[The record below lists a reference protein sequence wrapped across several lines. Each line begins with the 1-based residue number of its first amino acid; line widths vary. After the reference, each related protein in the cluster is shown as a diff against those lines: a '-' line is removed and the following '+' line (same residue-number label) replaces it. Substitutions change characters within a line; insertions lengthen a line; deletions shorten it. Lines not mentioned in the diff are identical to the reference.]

1 MLNTTGLMA
10 AAVKNKT
17 TNKSP
22 VGAFLYPLK
31 KCQKVLIFIVTM
43 KNYIL
48 PFRDLVVHPG
58 LTVPVYIDNPLS
70 VACIEAATKSNQKV
84 VITPQHSWN
93 YPTSAGDIYD
103 TGTIGDIA
111 QVLRLPDG
119 TLHAIIRTTDV
130 VSLSDINVDG
140 GLFTAEAAP
149 IEILDDSN
157 FEQTLALRDKVA
169 ENMQALSIARKFKLD
184 KMRAIIQNY
193 PMAAFVDSVIQS
205 AEIDTDEAVRILKA
219 QSWREK
225 LMLLLEQINLMA
237 ETAKIEESINRR
249 IHQQMENGRREAIL
263 QEKMRAIQKEMGDD
277 SEEMDTENLRKRI
290 ERSNMTQDAK
300 EKALSEWKRMRSMS
314 PMSNEGG
321 LLKTYIEEM
330 LSMPWG
336 KADIAPID
344 LKTARSVLDS
354 QHSGMQSVK
363 ERILEH
369 IAVMKKTGGNHG
381 SILCFVGAPGVGK
394 TSLCKSIAEAL
405 GRKYQRISLGGISDE
420 AHFRGHRK
428 TYIGA
433 QTGRIM
439 DALKRCKANNPVIV
453 LDEID
458 KMGKDWRGDPES
470 ALLEILD
477 PEQNKSF
484 RDHYLEVDFDLS
496 NVLFIA
502 TANSLNMS
510 NALKDRMEIIEIPG
524 YSEDE
529 KVQIA
534 KEHLIARAAKENGW
548 DIDNI
553 IISDDAIRHI
563 IRNYTSEDGVR
574 ELQREL
580 SALLRRSLL
589 EHNCEDVKTEF
600 TKEKIDELLA
610 IRKSMNLSKKI
621 GFGVRA

>member
-1 MLNTTGLMA
+1 MR
-10 AAVKNKT
+10 
-17 TNKSP
+17 
-22 VGAFLYPLK
+22 
-31 KCQKVLIFIVTM
+31 
-43 KNYIL
+43 NYLL

-58 LTVPVYIDNPLS
+58 LTVPIYIDNPVS
-70 VACIEAATKSNQKV
+70 VDCVEAAVADNQKL
-84 VITPQHSWN
+84 VITPQYSWS
-93 YPTSAGDIYD
+93 YPTTVGALYNI
-103 TGTIGDIA
+103 GTLGEIA

-119 TLHAIIRTTDV
+119 TLHAIVRTTDIV
-130 VSLSDINVDG
+130 NLSDVEINK
-140 GLFTAEAAP
+140 GLFTAEVTP
-149 IEILDDSN
+149 IKIEDDSDSD
-157 FEQTLALRDKVA
+157 QTIALRDKVA
-169 ENMQALSIARKFKLD
+169 EKIQALAPARKLKIEKL
-184 KMRAIIQNY
+184 RAIIDNY
-193 PMAAFVDSVIQS
+193 PLAAFIDSVMQS
-205 AEIDTDEAVRILKA
+205 VELDTEDSVQILRA
-219 QSWREK
+219 TSWREK
-225 LMLLLEQINLMA
+225 LMLLLEKLSLIA
-237 ETAKIEESINRR
+237 ETVKIENSINRR
-249 IHQQMENGRREAIL
+249 IQQQMENGRREAIL
-263 QEKMRAIQKEMGDD
+263 QEKMRAIQREMGEDD
-277 SEEMDTENLRKRI
+277 EMDTESLRKRI
-290 ERSNMTQDAK
+290 ERSAMPREAK

-321 LLKTYIEEM
+321 LLKTYLEE
-330 LSMPWG
+330 LLAMPWD
-336 KADIAPID
+336 KSDVAQID
-344 LKTARSVLDS
+344 LKTARTVLDS
-354 QHSGMQSVK
+354 EHSGMIPVK

-369 IAVMKKTGGNHG
+369 IAVMKKTGGNRG

-394 TSLCKSIAEAL
+394 TSLCKSIACAL

-439 DALKRCKANNPVIV
+439 DALKRCKSNNPVIV

-458 KMGKDWRGDPES
+458 KMGRDWRGDPES

-477 PEQNKSF
+477 PEQNKTF

-534 KEHLIARAAKENGW
+534 REHLIKRAADDTGW
-548 DIDNI
+548 NPDNI
-553 IISDDAIRHI
+553 IIGDDALRYL

-580 SALLRRSLL
+580 TALLRRTLL
-589 EHNCEDVKTEF
+589 EHDGEDVKTEF
-600 TKEKIDELLA
+600 TSDKIDELLRMRHNA
-610 IRKSMNLSKKI
+610 AMSKRI

>member
-1 MLNTTGLMA
+1 
-10 AAVKNKT
+10 
-17 TNKSP
+17 
-22 VGAFLYPLK
+22 
-31 KCQKVLIFIVTM
+31 M

-58 LTVPVYIDNPLS
+58 LTVPIYVDNPAS
-70 VACIEAATKSNQKV
+70 VSCVEAAAQQNQQL
-84 VITPQHSWN
+84 VIAAQHSWS
-93 YPTSAGDIYD
+93 YPSSPEDIYD
-103 TGTIGDIA
+103 VGTIGDIV
-111 QVLRLPDG
+111 QVLRMPDG
-119 TLHAIIRTTDV
+119 ALHAIVRTTSV
-130 VSLSDINVDG
+130 VRLADIGIEN
-140 GLFTAEAAP
+140 GLFMANVSP
-149 IEILDDSN
+149 IEIVDDSAM
-157 FEQTLALRDKVA
+157 EQTIALRDKVA
-169 ENMQALSIARKFKLD
+169 ENMQALSMSKKFKLD
-184 KMRAIIQNY
+184 KLRAIIQNY
-193 PMAAFVDSVIQS
+193 PMPAFIDSVIQT
-205 AEIDTDEAVRILKA
+205 AEIDTDDAVRILCA
-219 QSWREK
+219 TSWREK
-225 LMLLLEQINLMA
+225 LVMLLEQINLMA
-237 ETAKIEESINRR
+237 ETAKIENSINRR
-249 IHQQMENGRREAIL
+249 IQQQMENGRREAIL
-263 QEKMRAIQKEMGDD
+263 QEKMRAIQREMGDD
-277 SEEMDTENLRKRI
+277 DEEMDTTNMRKRI
-290 ERSNMTQDAK
+290 ERSAMPAEAK

-321 LLKTYIEEM
+321 LLKTYLEE
-330 LSMPWG
+330 LLAMPWD
-336 KADIAPID
+336 KSDATPID
-344 LKTARSVLDS
+344 LKAARAVLDS
-354 QHSGMQSVK
+354 EHSGMAGVK

-369 IAVMKKTGGNHG
+369 IAVMKKTGGAQG

-394 TSLCKSIAEAL
+394 TSLCKSIAAAL

-439 DALKRCKANNPVIV
+439 DALKRCKSNNPVIV

-458 KMGKDWRGDPES
+458 KMGRDWRGDPES

-534 KEHLIARAAKENGW
+534 REHLIARAAHDTGW
-548 DIDNI
+548 NVDNI
-553 IISDDAIRHI
+553 IIGDDALRHI
-563 IRNYTSEDGVR
+563 IRNYTSEQGVR

-580 SALLRRSLL
+580 TAVLRRTLL
-589 EHNCEDVKTEF
+589 EHDGEDVKTEF
-600 TKEKIDELLA
+600 TPEKIDELLA
-610 IRKSMNLSKKI
+610 VRKSATMAKRI
-621 GFGVRA
+621 GFGLRA

>member
-1 MLNTTGLMA
+1 
-10 AAVKNKT
+10 
-17 TNKSP
+17 
-22 VGAFLYPLK
+22 
-31 KCQKVLIFIVTM
+31 M
-43 KNYIL
+43 KQYIL
-48 PFRDLVVHPG
+48 PFRDLVVNPG
-58 LTVPVYIDNPLS
+58 LTVPIYIDNAMS
-70 VACIEAATKSNQKV
+70 VACIEAAAREGQKI
-84 VITPQHSWN
+84 VITAQHSWA
-93 YPTSAGDIYD
+93 YPALPDDIYD
-103 TGTIGDIA
+103 VGTIGEIA
-111 QVLRLPDG
+111 QVLRMPDG
-119 TLHAIIRTTDV
+119 ALHAIIKTTDAV
-130 VSLSDINVDG
+130 KLSNITVIN
-140 GLFTAEAAP
+140 GLFTADVTP
-149 IEILDDSN
+149 IEILDDAN
-157 FEQTLALRDKVA
+157 TNQTLALRDKIA
-169 ENMQALSIARKFKLD
+169 ENMQVLSVAKKFKLD
-184 KMRAIIQNY
+184 KLRMIIQDY
-193 PMAAFVDSVIQS
+193 PLPAFIDSVIQT
-205 AEIDTDEAVRILKA
+205 AGIDTDDAVKILA
-219 QSWREK
+219 ANSWYEK
-225 LMLLLEQINLMA
+225 LVLLLEQINLMA

-249 IHQQMENGRREAIL
+249 IQRQMENGRREAIL
-263 QEKMRAIQKEMGDD
+263 QEKMRAIQHEMGEDT
-277 SEEMDTENLRKRI
+277 EEMDTENVRKRI
-290 ERSNMTQDAK
+290 ERSAMPAEAK
-300 EKALSEWKRMRSMS
+300 EKAMSEWKRMRSMS

-321 LLKTYIEEM
+321 LLKTYLDEL

-336 KADIAPID
+336 KSDKSDID
-344 LKTARSVLDS
+344 LKSARAVLDS
-354 QHSGMQSVK
+354 QHSGMQGVK

-369 IAVMKKTGGNHG
+369 IAVMKKTGGTQG

-405 GRKYQRISLGGISDE
+405 GRKYHRISLGGISDE

-458 KMGKDWRGDPES
+458 KMGRDWRGDPES

-534 KEHLIARAAKENGW
+534 REHLIERAAKDTGW
-548 DIDNI
+548 NVDNI
-553 IISDDAIRHI
+553 IISDDALRHI
-563 IRNYTSEDGVR
+563 IRNYTSEQGVR

-580 SALLRRSLL
+580 TAILRRSLL
-589 EHNCEDVKTEF
+589 ENDGEDVKTEF
-600 TKEKIDELLA
+600 TPQKIDSMLA
-610 IRKSMNLSKKI
+610 LRKSAVLSKRI
-621 GFGVRA
+621 GFGISA